1 MGFWDEL
8 SSLGKTLQNV
18 TADLAKKSEEYAAS
32 PIHTQQYKKDIKD
45 NFDKVVEY
53 VKGEKDISAINI
65 YKVEELLR
73 NKMEYQEHIN
83 ELIINKNRSLIN
95 KYREYVE
102 VENKA
107 LNILCNLVM
116 EKYGD
121 KAIND
126 SDLNILN
133 FHKIELEN
141 ETKLLNQDIK
151 KFESYPSTD
160 HLKTLV
166 KRCENLFSSA
176 NELFFSTKKILLE
189 NYPEISI
196 S

>member
-73 NKMEYQEHIN
+73 NKIEYQEYIN
-83 ELIINKNRSLIN
+83 ELIINKNRSLIK
-95 KYREYVE
+95 KYREYIE

-126 SDLNILN
+126 SDLNLLN
-133 FHKIELEN
+133 SHKIELEN

-151 KFESYPSTD
+151 KFESSPSTD
-160 HLKTLV
+160 HFKALG
-166 KRCENLFSSA
+166 KRCENLFSSF
-176 NELFFSTKKILLE
+176 NELFFSIKKILLE

>member
-32 PIHTQQYKKDIKD
+32 PIHTQQYKKDIKN

-53 VKGEKDISAINI
+53 VKGEKDISEINI
-65 YKVEELLR
+65 YKVEELLP
-73 NKMEYQEHIN
+73 NKMEYQKYIN
-83 ELIINKNRSLIN
+83 DLIINKNRSLIN
-95 KYREYVE
+95 KYKEYME
-102 VENKA
+102 VEYKA
-107 LNILCNLVM
+107 LNILCNLIK

-121 KAIND
+121 KVINN

-151 KFESYPSTD
+151 KFEISPSTD
-160 HLKTLV
+160 HLKALGE
-166 KRCENLFSSA
+166 RCENLFS
-176 NELFFSTKKILLE
+176 NFNKTFFSIKKILLE
-189 NYPEISI
+189 KYPEISI